1 LPDDPHK
8 SQKLEQFPGVYV
20 PYAVSF
26 TEDFNVACNFF
37 DALHAGVKELNPN
50 DIPATDRSAW
60 DSAAQYLATRR

>member
-1 LPDDPHK
+1 M
-8 SQKLEQFPGVYV
+8 YV

-26 TEDFNVACNFF
+26 TEDFNVACSFF
-37 DALHAGVKELNPN
+37 DALHAGVKELSSN